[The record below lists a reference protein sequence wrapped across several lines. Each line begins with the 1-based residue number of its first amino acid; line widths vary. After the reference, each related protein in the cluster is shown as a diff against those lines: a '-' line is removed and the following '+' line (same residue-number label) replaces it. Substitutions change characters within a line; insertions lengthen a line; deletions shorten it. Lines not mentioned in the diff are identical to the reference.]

1 MDTAG
6 ARRADRDSATLLRTT
21 GGSSHGGRMT
31 STRTG
36 EEGHALAD
44 PFVQQVTWLV
54 DVHGGRDQLAK
65 ASGNRV
71 SARTLDNWIRGQY
84 PRSAVTG
91 AVRDL
96 DAWALQNVPGYPE
109 AAGAPRLIATC
120 GPTARP
126 DGAARAAG
134 SDAEQ
139 QTGEGPGHR
148 RRSRRTWLLTGAAAV
163 LLASAAVTA
172 VLLTRDDE
180 AEVLPPLP
188 STGDGTLYP
197 ETTGS
202 IGANTFADPRTLQD
216 NAQAIPPDT
225 TVQIRCRYYAP
236 SIASVTP
243 DGFWYLIDSGDWAG
257 RWSPANSFMN
267 GDIPGQPTMHNTD
280 FAVPVCR

>member
-1 MDTAG
+1 
-6 ARRADRDSATLLRTT
+6 
-21 GGSSHGGRMT
+21 MT
-31 STRTG
+31 STSVG
-36 EEGHALAD
+36 DEGHAVAD

-96 DAWALQNVPGYPE
+96 DAWALQNVLGYPE
-109 AAGAPRLIATC
+109 SAGAPRLIATC

-126 DGAARAAG
+126 DAAASAPAPRSDEVPPTSEG
-134 SDAEQ
+134 SSS
-139 QTGEGPGHR
+139 R
-148 RRSRRTWLLTGAAAV
+148 RSSRRTWTMVCAV
-163 LLASAAVTA
+163 AVVLASAVAAV
-172 VLLTRDDE
+172 VILTKDDDE
-180 AEVLPPLP
+180 AQVLPALP

-197 ETTGS
+197 EKTGS

-216 NAQAIPPDT
+216 NAQPIPPDT
-225 TVQIRCRYYAP
+225 TVQVRCRYYAP

-243 DGFWYLIDSGDWAG
+243 DGFWYLIDSGEWAG

-267 GDIPGQPTMHNTD
+267 GDVPGQPTMHNTD